1 MDAQGQGQGSAEEDD
16 DELFGVP
23 DPLDGIVYFAKG
35 SLPEHKNEKMDEV
48 DRINLFDSELF
59 ADEIGTHSALFFVC
73 LSVCLSVG
81 LFLASL

>member
-1 MDAQGQGQGSAEEDD
+1 MDAQGQGSAEEDD